1 MMNFRAVVMVLVIVV
16 FAVSMGAV
24 NFASLGSV
32 DLEQAQAEGTASVIQ
47 NTEAGTVPHTVTI
60 SNNGTQN
67 VQVNQGQ
74 LLESPDSQD
83 LVVAENLTVSPGT
96 NSTVKAYCTE
106 PGQKATP
113 GTSLTANQTAN
124 TVVLTIIQNS
134 VPSDATS
141 ARKAQLKIWNLVTG
155 GDVDPYTGEAAAMVK
170 TSKSS
175 YYQLRQDIS
184 AAQDSLSTQFNLNNE
199 TLKSM
204 QNLADTRDG
213 FTIWLAGLENWFNQ
227 LLGI

>member
-1 MMNFRAVVMVLVIVV
+1 MNFRAIILVLVIVV

-32 DLEQAQAEGTASVIQ
+32 DLEQAQTEGTISVIQ

-74 LLESPDSQD
+74 LLLSPDSQD
-83 LVVAENLTVSPGT
+83 LVVAENVTVPPGT

-106 PGQKATP
+106 PDQKAAP
-113 GTSLTANQTAN
+113 GSSLTANQTAN
-124 TVVLTIIQNS
+124 TVVLTIIEAS
-134 VPSDATS
+134 VPSDPVS
-141 ARKAQLKIWNLVTG
+141 ARQAQLKIWNLVTG
-155 GDVDPYTGEAAAMVK
+155 GQVDPYTGEAAAMVK
-170 TSKSS
+170 INKSS

-184 AAQDSLSTQFNLNNE
+184 AAKDSLSTQFNLNNE
-199 TLKSM
+199 TLKNM
-204 QNLADTRDG
+204 QNLVDTRDG
-213 FTIWLAGLENWFNQ
+213 FTKWLSGLENWANQ
-227 LLGI
+227 VLGMG

>member
-1 MMNFRAVVMVLVIVV
+1 MNVRAIILVLVIVV
-16 FAVSMGAV
+16 FALSMGAV

-32 DLEQAQAEGTASVIQ
+32 DLEQAQAEGTASIIQ

-60 SNNGTQN
+60 SNNGTQK

-74 LLESPDSQD
+74 LLKSPDSQD
-83 LVVAENLTVSPGT
+83 LVVAENVTVTPGT
-96 NSTVKAYCTE
+96 NSTVKTYCTE
-106 PGQKATP
+106 PDQKATP

-124 TVVLTIIQNS
+124 TMVLTIIQNS

-141 ARKAQLKIWNLVTG
+141 ARQAQLKIWNLKTG
-155 GDVDPYTGEAAAMVK
+155 GDIDPYTGEAAAMVK

-184 AAQDSLSTQFNLNNE
+184 AAKDSLSTQFNLNNE
-199 TLKSM
+199 TMKNM
-204 QNLADTRDG
+204 QNLVDTRDG
-213 FTIWLAGLENWFNQ
+213 FTKWMAGLENWFKQ
-227 LLGI
+227 VLGIG